1 MMRRIGLISL
11 IALMCAALVG
21 CSTGP
26 ADTITQVSTIDALL
40 AGAYDSEVTCADVMA
55 RGDFGLGTF
64 EHLDGEMVLLDGT
77 LYQVK
82 ADGKVY
88 TSPTTTPTPFASV
101 CRFQPE
107 RSLAI
112 NAPTD
117 FAGLEELIDAAAP
130 NKNLF
135 CAIRVD
141 GRFARVRTRSV
152 PAQTK
157 PYPPLA
163 EVTKDQPEFE
173 ITDVEGT
180 LVGFRCPAYVK
191 GINVPGYHLHFLTAD
206 RSRGGHVLE
215 LEITEGAASL
225 DICHRLL
232 IILPREAGGFA
243 TTDLTQ
249 DRTRELQA
257 IEN

>member
-1 MMRRIGLISL
+1 MKRINL
-11 IALMCAALVG
+11 IAMAAVALATLAG
-21 CSTGP
+21 CSSGP
-26 ADTITQVSTIDALL
+26 VDTITQVSTIDALL
-40 AGAYDSEVTCADVMA
+40 AGAYDSDITCGDVMEH
-55 RGDFGLGTF
+55 GDFGLGTF
-64 EHLDGEMVLLDGT
+64 EHLDGEMVLLDGR

-82 ADGKVY
+82 ADGRVY
-88 TSPTTTPTPFASV
+88 TPPVSTPTPFAAA

-112 NAPTD
+112 EAATD
-117 FAGLEELIDAAAP
+117 FAGLEDLIDAAAP
-130 NKNLF
+130 NLNLF

-141 GRFARVRTRSV
+141 GRFARVKTRSV

-163 EVTKDQPEFE
+163 EVVKHQPEFE

-232 IILPREAGGFA
+232 IILPREDGSFA
-243 TTDLTQ
+243 ATDLTQ
-249 DRTRELQA
+249 DRTGELGA
-257 IEN
+257 VEN